1 MSIKKKTKPS
11 GITVKARKRSESALI
26 KLNTLQ
32 AEECEG
38 MTVQQKMF
46 ADHYLQGNS
55 ALSSAR
61 FAGYSD
67 VNQTAYKLLG
77 NPKLERYIQLRK
89 KMQEVRTGW
98 NQDKVIYELADLYQN
113 MKNSES
119 YTGAVKALE
128 MLGREVGLWN
138 EKKVKIEHTKVESI
152 LDRVE
157 AEVIDITPEDDLTN
171 DDVNNVQ

>member
-11 GITVKARKRSESALI
+11 KTTINAKKQADFALS

-32 AEECEG
+32 SEECEG
-38 MTVQQKMF
+38 MSIQQKAF

-55 ALSSAR
+55 ALASAR
-61 FAGYSD
+61 FAGYSGP
-67 VNQTAYKLLG
+67 NSMAYELLKK
-77 NPKLERYIQLRK
+77 PRIERYIQLRK

-98 NQDKVIYELADLYQN
+98 NQDKVIYELSDLYQN
-113 MKNSES
+113 MKENES

-128 MLGREVGLWN
+128 LLGREVGLWN

-157 AEVIDITPEDDLTN
+157 AEVIDITPQIEEKAD
-171 DDVNNVQ
+171 